1 MVMRNE
7 KEYDAWSFFKGLLRE
22 DSDMNLEWIYLM
34 NGVDICISLSFQRK
48 FGEDEEPTGFGLCF
62 RVQSPNDVG

>member
-22 DSDMNLEWIYLM
+22 DSDMNLQWIYLM
-34 NGVDICISLSFQRK
+34 IGVDICISLSFQRK
-48 FGEDEEPTGFGLCF
+48 FGEDEEPTGFELCF